1 MKAPKMIQNA
11 KLRAIAQRAADNLMQ
26 SVAEGEEKILEAWH
40 AAEEEAQDN
49 ETAPKFKL
57 GYGIALNLEA
67 DAMETKLSFGVKHC
81 LNMVDQIPDENQM
94 ELPTD
99 EDSEE
104 LKETNEKIMK
114 GVMALSK
121 LN

>member
-1 MKAPKMIQNA
+1 MKEPKTIQNA

-26 SVAEGEEKILEAWH
+26 SVAEGEERILEAWH

-81 LNMVDQIPDENQM
+81 LNMVDQIPDPNQL
-94 ELPTD
+94 ELPAD
-99 EDSEE
+99 DNYELAEE
-104 LKETNEKIMK
+104 NEQIIK
-114 GVMALSK
+114 GVKALAK